1 MMNLKNY
8 QIAAICY
15 FLESLSL
22 ECCQDSQREEVEIEM
37 QQSTPHFASIDR
49 HHENNF
55 YLAKNTRLIRI
66 FYNDFPLPI
75 LSTNV

>member
-22 ECCQDSQREEVEIEM
+22 ECCQDSPRYEQVENRKFRWFDNFGDSSLVCLFIE
-37 QQSTPHFASIDR
+37 TCLGFVLPVIT
-49 HHENNF
+49 
-55 YLAKNTRLIRI
+55 TR
-66 FYNDFPLPI
+66 F
-75 LSTNV
+75 S